1 MRDIPM
7 IITSGI
13 LSSCHLDT
21 VSLFRLLLASAS
33 KEYNEKQ
40 LSFKIL

>member
-1 MRDIPM
+1 MM
-7 IITSGI
+7 ITFGI
-13 LSSCHLDT
+13 LSSCHLDN